1 MEAAGVDRGKTKA
14 RKALTGIFG
23 ANFPTD
29 ASANNEPTGMEAR
42 GGGAGTRERA
52 TDLHALADTVHKKF
66 EAHDA
71 MLRKVMENQQHLL
84 QAVQQLQVQQTTSTR
99 AMP

>member
-1 MEAAGVDRGKTKA
+1 MEAAGVDRGKKKA

-23 ANFPTD
+23 ATFPTD

-42 GGGAGTRERA
+42 GGGAGTRDRA
-52 TDLHALADTVHKKF
+52 TDLPALADTVHKKF

-71 MLRKVMENQQHLL
+71 MLKTVIESQQQLL
-84 QAVQQLQVQQTTSTR
+84 FAIQQLQTQPAQ